1 MLYFIPAWY
10 ENNQWCEHEQCWQ
23 ERRMHTEFDDTVKHI
38 QLFHR
43 KHPHPYQILLLSYAP
58 NFRHFL
64 HRQSVYHAPYWS
76 CFDAI
81 QEIQREKT
89 MVLSF
94 HNLTWPEDIEY
105 LHTPYVVVAMR
116 KGVKYAQVEFGEDG
130 NMIRIEMYKGN
141 QVYRRNIY
149 DDRGFVSST
158 ILYENGEPVYQDYLM
173 ENGEWKLRHFLRE
186 GRVEVNPKH
195 PDYLLS
201 FPDEKMKNRF
211 SQLQYD
217 SLEQV
222 IQEVFAAYAEHT
234 PSSAAFCIAMHEQHA
249 KLLQNVLTG
258 KRKTVLSFYLDRYE
272 PEKHPETLQM
282 MRKADYII
290 TDSKEAS
297 GRIIGMDGRLSSK
310 ITDITPYDTRV
321 DLGISQQ
328 LSVQKILVPVDGLSE
343 NMLSQLI
350 LCFGKYL
357 PTNDRVRIHLFTR
370 DAGYE
375 RPRYL
380 LQYVKTQLNEGGM
393 REDWVSVADE
403 TKDEMNLLE
412 EESPLRFFVEQCVD
426 ELSVS
431 KCMREQRVIVDM
443 RKHPELYLQISAI
456 SMGIPQIVCTRT
468 QFVEDRKNGLIIK
481 KVSSLPKALDFYLG
495 GLANWNQA
503 VVASYELGQKFSTN
517 VLIEKWKEV
526 IAGVVDENVKN

>member
-173 ENGEWKLRHFLRE
+173 ENGEWKLRHFQRE

-195 PDYLLS
+195 PDYLLGL
-201 FPDEKMKNRF
+201 PDEKIKNRF
-211 SQLQYD
+211 SRLQYD

-249 KLLQNVLTG
+249 TLLQNVLTG
-258 KRKTVLSFYLDRYE
+258 KRKTILSFYLDRYE

-380 LQYVKTQLNEGGM
+380 LQCVKTQLIEAGM

-412 EESPLRFFVEQCVD
+412 EESPIRFFVEQCVD

-431 KCMREQRVIVDM
+431 KCMKEQRIIVDM
-443 RKHPELYLQISAI
+443 RKMPELYLQISAI

-481 KVSSLPKALDFYLG
+481 TVSSLPKALDFYLG

-517 VLIEKWKEV
+517 VLIDKWKEV
-526 IAGVVDENVKN
+526 IAGVDDENVKN